1 MKLPEYAHATVD
13 ERKITAYLLSLTHP
27 VGRSK
32 ARYFISYGFSADAW
46 QILADALKRHA
57 VENDMV
63 EVLPTPRGISYT
75 VEGELATPSGRRPK
89 VRVVWFQETGELS
102 PHLVTAYPLK
112 GTSK

>member
-1 MKLPEYAHATVD
+1 MKLPEYANATVD
-13 ERKITAYLLSLTHP
+13 ERKVTAYLLSLTHP

-32 ARYFISYGFSADAW
+32 ARYFIRYGFSADAW
-46 QILADALKRHA
+46 QLLADALKRHA
-57 VENDMV
+57 AAYDVVEI
-63 EVLPTPRGISYT
+63 LPTLRGVSYT
-75 VEGELATPSGRRPK
+75 VEGELTTPSGLRPK